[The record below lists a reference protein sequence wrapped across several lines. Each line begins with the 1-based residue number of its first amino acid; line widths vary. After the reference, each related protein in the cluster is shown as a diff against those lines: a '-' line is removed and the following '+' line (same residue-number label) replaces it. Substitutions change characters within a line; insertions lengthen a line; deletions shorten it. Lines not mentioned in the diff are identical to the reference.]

1 MKFIKPSLVAIL
13 CALLALPARAQFVVI
28 DPVAIAAAIEQ
39 VVAWGEDVG
48 LQYEQIANQTEQITT
63 AYKQVANQVEQI
75 KKAKEMIDNM
85 TGSRLLGLI
94 RNEIATND
102 TIPDDVKGMLA
113 GLEVPDQ
120 LNQAIKSIATKGLLA
135 TSKRGQ
141 QIQGLMGDINS
152 TSDPKAIAELTARIT
167 AEQANVQNDTN
178 RILLAQAETRARERD
193 LVELEMTF
201 NDSTT
206 SRGQAPL
213 MVWNGQ

>member
-1 MKFIKPSLVAIL
+1 MKFIQTSLVTIL
-13 CALLALPARAQFVVI
+13 CALLAMPARAQFVVI

-120 LNQAIKSIATKGLLA
+120 LNQAIKNIATKGLLA

-178 RILLAQAETRARERD
+178 RILFAQEEARARERD

-201 NDSTT
+201 NDSVF
-206 SRGQAPL
+206 SRKPPAIY
-213 MVWNGQ
+213 